1 MGAELEAGSEGPTRG
16 DSGAGVAVGRQAG
29 GRRGDKGWNG
39 VVLRRDRHNAQS
51 ARDRRHRVSRELA
64 QDADGLGL
72 RIVATMPSSAASA
85 SQAAAPLAEVLASF
99 SEAIACSDDEG
110 ALDGTNGLT
119 AQNGDL
125 SREKRIR

>member
-1 MGAELEAGSEGPTRG
+1 MARARVDLAALKQCLKCAGDDVVASELR
-16 DSGAGVAVGRQAG
+16 
-29 GRRGDKGWNG
+29 
-39 VVLRRDRHNAQS
+39 
-51 ARDRRHRVSRELA
+51 
-64 QDADGLGL
+64 
-72 RIVATMPSSAASA
+72 TMASSAASA